1 MIFLTAFFVAAEFS
15 LVKIRKSRLETLEK
29 ENNKRAKLALNIV
42 NHLDSYLSA
51 CQLGITLTS
60 LAIGWVG
67 ESTMHS
73 IFTYPLVLCS
83 STFCVIRQLVYYF
96 SLFINYFCSCGNRRT
111 YSKIFKYYK
120 N

>member
-1 MIFLTAFFVAAEFS
+1 MILNLFIIVLMIFLTAFFVAAEFS

-73 IFTYPLVLCS
+73 ILAPLLSYVPLPS
-83 STFCVIRQLVYYF
+83 ALLD
-96 SLFINYFCSCGNRRT
+96 SLSIILAFLLFNI
-111 YSKIFKYYK
+111 IIL
-120 N
+120 